1 MDHSSPRLVLT
12 VKLLFLMALSF
23 IAGPT
28 LADEIG
34 VQVPEGFEVTEF
46 AGDELAH
53 NIYSMTIDSK
63 GRVVVAS
70 SGYVKIL
77 VDEDGDGRAET
88 AKLFSELPKNG
99 AQGMYFNGR
108 SLICI
113 GDAGLLRIKDADGD
127 DKADGPP
134 EVFLKLKTGGEH
146 DVHSIQQGPDGWWYV
161 IAGNSAGINGRY
173 ATLPSSPVK
182 DPRAGVLFRLKPD
195 LTGGELLADGLRNTY
210 DFGFNT
216 LGDLFTYDS
225 DEEREI
231 SLPWYRPTRVYHA
244 ILGSDHGWVSKSWMR
259 RQGYFDMPP
268 SIATFGRGS
277 PTGVVCYRHH
287 QFPEKY
293 RGALFTLDWTY
304 GRVHAIPM
312 KVADDT
318 WEGEPELFMS
328 GTGQNGFAPTDIEV
342 GPDGSL
348 YVSVGGRGT
357 RGSVYR
363 IRHKTDPSNEEPKQ
377 LEASAL
383 SREQHLANVLT
394 ADQPL
399 SSWSR
404 AKWKPLATEFGA
416 ATFTGV
422 ALDEAQPTSNRV
434 RAIEILVELFQGV
447 DVELAKSLAT
457 ATVPEV
463 RARAIWAYMRTP
475 SVQRNVD
482 LIATYL
488 NDASPLVAR
497 CTLEGCLCLDDKNF
511 DWSKL
516 VGPLAA
522 RLGGPDRNN
531 RALAAALVTRVDDRI
546 LPVLSTEST
555 KHGHRAVVSYA
566 IGWLSR
572 TSDQTQRFKSVIP
585 PIAIAVL
592 KKAENPVQL
601 KLDAV
606 RLLQMALGDMGPQ
619 SGRPSVFDGYA
630 SAAPLEQ
637 WERDLDPLRV
647 QLAEIYPTGAE
658 KLDEELARL
667 FAMLTTYSAKVI
679 DAMCD
684 RLTEQSE
691 PVDDIHLLVCLA
703 RCPMTHTVKQRDA
716 IVKALVELEE
726 KITVRKLPQDASW
739 ADRIKETWIK
749 LALADQFLAPA
760 IVGHPK
766 FGRPGHTLFLNQM
779 PPELLQ
785 TARDSFAKMIEADSD
800 YAWNNDVVFAL
811 AESTNP
817 AHRKLIREQF
827 DRFSVRGAVLV
838 VLSRNPEPAD
848 RELFVSGLQWSQTE
862 VQSACLT
869 ALDRLGPSDKAD
881 EQIALVKAL
890 RRLGADETEYV
901 ARESVVKL
909 LERNNRQTF
918 PFERG
923 KTGHRP
929 QPETIAKWTRW
940 LEGRFPT
947 EAAAEL
953 GGNNQELTEL
963 KAILAE
969 TDWES
974 GDANRGA
981 ELFNKRS
988 CRQCHSGRLA
998 LGPDLAGVA
1007 SRFSREDLFT
1017 AIVVPS
1023 RDVSSR
1029 YQTTVVATRDGRSY
1043 SGLIIYESV
1052 DGFLLRNGTGQ
1063 TFRIEASQVEFRRKS
1078 PVSLMPVGLMKGLTP
1093 RDHADLYAYLKS
1105 ISNVQTANSAKEV
1118 KEPAE

>member
-1 MDHSSPRLVLT
+1 MDHSFPWSAFAG
-12 VKLLFLMALSF
+12 KLFLT
-23 IAGPT
+23 IAIAFAAGQAQ
-28 LADEIG
+28 ADDIG
-34 VQVPEGFEVTEF
+34 VQVPEGFEVTEY
-46 AGDELAH
+46 ASDELAH
-53 NIYSMTIDSK
+53 NIYSLTIDSK
-63 GRVVVAS
+63 GRVVVAG

-77 VDEDGDGRAET
+77 IDQDGDGKAES
-88 AKLFSELPKNG
+88 AKVFSELPKNG

-113 GDAGLLRIKDADGD
+113 GDAGLLRLKDADGD

-161 IAGNSAGINGRY
+161 IAGNSSGIDGRY
-173 ATLPSSPVK
+173 ATLPSSPIK
-182 DPRAGVLFRLKPD
+182 QPRAGVLFRLKPD
-195 LTGGELLADGLRNTY
+195 LTGGELLSDGLRNTY
-210 DFGFNT
+210 DFAFNT

-244 ILGSDHGWVSKSWMR
+244 LIGSDHGWVSKSWMR
-259 RQGYFDMPP
+259 KQGFFDMPP

-277 PTGVVCYRHH
+277 PTGVVCYRHR

-293 RGALFTLDWTY
+293 QGALFTLDWTY

-363 IRHKTDPSNEEPKQ
+363 IRHKSESSEPKP
-377 LEASAL
+377 LEAAPL
-383 SREQHLANVLT
+383 TKEQHLANVLT

-404 AKWKPLATEFGA
+404 AKWKPVAMEFGA
-416 ATFTGV
+416 ATFRAV
-422 ALDEAQPTSNRV
+422 ALDEAQPAASRI
-434 RAIEILVELFQGV
+434 RAIEILLELFQGV
-447 DVELAKSLAT
+447 DAELVKTLAT
-457 ATVPEV
+457 ASVPEV
-463 RARAIWAYMRTP
+463 RARAIWGYLRT
-475 SVQRNVD
+475 STVQRD
-482 LIATYL
+482 PEIITTYL
-488 NDASPLVAR
+488 NDTSALVAR
-497 CTLEGCLCLDDKNF
+497 CTLEGCLTIEAKSF
-511 DWSKL
+511 DWSKIIS
-516 VGPLAA
+516 PLAA
-522 RLGGPDRNN
+522 RLGSADRYN

-546 LPVLSTEST
+546 LPSLSTEAT
-555 KHGHRAVVSYA
+555 KNGHRAVVSYA

-572 TSDQTQRFKSVIP
+572 TTDQTQRFKSVIP

-592 KKAENPVQL
+592 KKAENSVSL

-606 RLLQMALGDMGPQ
+606 RLLQMAIGDMGPQ

-630 SAAPLEQ
+630 SSAPLEQ
-637 WERDLDPLRV
+637 WERELDPLRV

-667 FAMLTTYSAKVI
+667 FAMLTTYSGKVI

-684 RLTEQSE
+684 RMTEQSD

-716 IVKALVELEE
+716 IVRTLVELEE
-726 KITVRKLPQDASW
+726 KISVRKLPQDASW

-749 LALADQFLAPA
+749 LATADQFLAPA

-785 TARDSFAKMIEADSD
+785 TAREAFVKMIEADDD
-800 YAWNNDVVFAL
+800 YAWSNDVVFAL
-811 AESTNP
+811 AESTDP
-817 AHRKLIREQF
+817 AHRKLLKQQF

-838 VLSRNPEPAD
+838 VLSRSPEQAD
-848 RELFVSGLQWSQTE
+848 RELFVTGLEWSQTE
-862 VQSACLT
+862 VQTACLS
-869 ALDRLGPSDKAD
+869 ALEKLGPNNNPK
-881 EQIALVKAL
+881 EQVTLVKSL
-890 RRLGADETEYV
+890 RRLGADETEFV
-901 ARESVVKL
+901 ARESVVRL
-909 LERNNRQTF
+909 LERNNKIMF

-923 KTGHRP
+923 KAGYRP
-929 QPETIAKWTRW
+929 QPEAIEKWTRW
-940 LEGRFPT
+940 LEGRFPA

-953 GGNNQELTEL
+953 GSNNQELTEL

-974 GDANRGA
+974 GDINRGA

-1017 AIVVPS
+1017 AIVIPS

-1029 YQTTVVATRDGRSY
+1029 YQTTVIAARDGKSY
-1043 SGLIIYESV
+1043 SGLVIYESV
-1052 DGFLLRNGTGQ
+1052 DGLLLRNGTGQ
-1063 TFRIEASQVEFRRKS
+1063 TFRIEASQIEFRRKS
-1078 PVSLMPVGLMKGLTP
+1078 PVSLMPVGLLKGLTP
-1093 RDHADLYAYLKS
+1093 KEHADLYAYLKS
-1105 ISNVQTANSAKEV
+1105 ISNVQTANNPKDSKEAS
-1118 KEPAE
+1118 E